1 MATMMMMSMLGS
13 RAAVLL
19 NRSAIAMTQVAA
31 PIHRRHLSSLTTE
44 ASGIQRVCV
53 VGAGTLGAQVAV
65 QTALRGF
72 EVSVLDVSQ
81 ESLDRCQEAHRAIAK
96 QYVTRDASPASQ
108 ARGWRGLSSPSVPAA
123 KVAADALDRLSYTT
137 SFEEALRACDL
148 VSENVPEVPDI
159 KASTYASLHEH
170 APKGTIFTTNSST
183 LLPSQFAKDTGRP
196 HHFCALHFA
205 NGIWDANI
213 GEVMPHSGTSEET
226 VRTVLRFAK
235 EIGMVPFH
243 VRKEQNGYL
252 INTLLVPWLNA
263 SLTLAQRGVSVPADV
278 DRAWLISTGGC
289 NAPPGSV
296 LGPVR
301 IFRFSEHHLSL
312 DPDTHT
318 HTTLL
323 LSPLSQVPN
332 HGHHRPNDCGP
343 RHGLLGRP
351 ARRRADDRKRQVR
364 EGQVP

>member
-1 MATMMMMSMLGS
+1 MMMMSMLGS

-96 QYVTRDASPASQ
+96 QYVTRDASQASQ

-123 KVAADALDRLSYTT
+123 KVASDALDRLSYTT

-196 HHFCALHFA
+196 HQFCALHFA

-213 GEVMPHSGTSEET
+213 GEVMPHPGTSEET
-226 VRTVLRFAK
+226 VRTVLSFAK

-263 SLTLAQRGVSVPADV
+263 ALTLAQRGVSVPADV
-278 DRAWLISTGGC
+278 DRAWLISTGAF
-289 NAPPGSV
+289 NAPPGLV
-296 LGPVR
+296 PGPVSIQ
-301 IFRFSEHHLSL
+301 IFRVTSRSILTHHHNSPSLSS
-312 DPDTHT
+312 
-318 HTTLL
+318 
-323 LSPLSQVPN
+323 LSSFKSWTSS
-332 HGHHRPNDCGP
+332 
-343 RHGLLGRP
+343 
-351 ARRRADDRKRQVR
+351 A
-364 EGQVP
+364 

>member
-1 MATMMMMSMLGS
+1 MMMMSMLGS

-301 IFRFSEHHLSL
+301 IFRFSEHLSL
-312 DPDTHT
+312 DPDTPPQ
-318 HTTLL
+318 LPFS
-323 LSPLSQVPN
+323 LSSSKPWTSS
-332 HGHHRPNDCGP
+332 
-343 RHGLLGRP
+343 
-351 ARRRADDRKRQVR
+351 A
-364 EGQVP
+364 